1 MYLFML
7 GVGIKFRKT
16 YTLFFWELTNDTLLF
31 KKEYYT
37 VFLAQEYMVIKSHLN
52 ITSFTTEKMN
62 FQS

>member
-1 MYLFML
+1 ML